1 MTITPVDSSPKIAPW
16 QFWGRKG
23 GGAELLPLLLILL
36 VFALAYLPR
45 IDQFGF
51 YKDDWHMI
59 YNGHTFGANRITDSF
74 LIDRPM
80 MGRLNTLTYR
90 VLGDSPLA
98 WSLFAFAARLEGV
111 LAFYALLRL
120 LWPRQRYPAV
130 AMTLLF
136 AVYPGFLQ
144 LPNAATFQNH
154 FVGYGLALTSIA
166 LTVAALRLRTRGG
179 LKLVLTGVAMLFTAG
194 YLLIYEYMIGLE
206 ALRLMAVFLVLR
218 QGGQLEEDQVDAV
231 STPWRKT
238 LGRALLE
245 YLPYLLVTLGFLG
258 WRLFIFTSDRPATN
272 TELILGKYLA
282 APGVM
287 AGQLLVEAVK
297 DFAETL
303 WMAWSVPL
311 YTLWSEAKPGDL
323 AVGLLLGALAA
334 AGVVL
339 YARRFKHES
348 GLACGEQALE
358 HSHAWVPSALLIGA
372 LSILAA
378 LLPVLAADRSVAFKD
393 QFDRYTLHAT
403 AGVGLVLGGLLFY
416 ALRPRLRL
424 AALALLVGL
433 AIPTHYLNAV
443 HWSQFWTV
451 QRDFWWQVS
460 WRAPMLEDQTV
471 LMPLLPAGYRLAED
485 YEVFSAANLVYHP
498 EERAFRI
505 YGEVLN
511 AATARSVAL
520 GEEGYRFIR
529 FFEMTRDF
537 KKALIVDWPG
547 GGSCAHFI
555 DGERLELS
563 AQADPLLYWVGRY
576 SRIQQIDVDVPPP
589 QPLAA
594 IFGPAP
600 RRDWC
605 YYYQNADLSRQRGD
619 WKEVASLYDQAEAA
633 GLAPVDM
640 VEWLPFYEAFF
651 NLGDGERAGLLA
663 ERIRADVGTIT
674 NYCHLTAPRT
684 DRASAALCEPK

>member
-1 MTITPVDSSPKIAPW
+1 M
-16 QFWGRKG
+16 
-23 GGAELLPLLLILL
+23 LLILL

-59 YNGHTFGANRITDSF
+59 YNGHTFGPNRITDSF

-120 LWPRQRYPAV
+120 LWPARRYPAV

-154 FVGYGLALTSIA
+154 FIGYGLALTSIA
-166 LTVAALRLRTRGG
+166 LTVAVLRVRMRGW
-179 LKLVLTGVAMLFTAG
+179 LKLLLAGAAMLFTAG
-194 YLLIYEYMIGLE
+194 YLLIYEYMVGLE
-206 ALRLMAVFLVLR
+206 ALRLLAIWLALR
-218 QGGQLEEDQVDAV
+218 PAGQPESEPGGAPR
-231 STPWRKT
+231 TPWKRT
-238 LGRALLE
+238 LGRALLV
-245 YLPYLLVTLGFLG
+245 YLPYLLVVLGFLA
-258 WRLFIFTSDRPATN
+258 WRLFIFSSERPATN
-272 TELILGKYLA
+272 TELLMGKYLA
-282 APGVM
+282 APGAM
-287 AGQLLVEAVK
+287 AAQLLADLVK

-303 WMAWSVPL
+303 WLAWGVPL
-311 YTLWSEAKPGDL
+311 YTLWSEARPADL

-334 AGVVL
+334 AAVVL
-339 YARRFKHES
+339 YARRFRQES
-348 GLACGEQALE
+348 GLDGEDERERGWIPAALICG
-358 HSHAWVPSALLIGA
+358 V
-372 LSILAA
+372 LSIIAA
-378 LLPVLAADRSVAFKD
+378 LLPVLAAGRSVAFKD

-403 AGVGLVLGGLLFY
+403 AGVGLVWGGLLFY

-433 AIPTHYLNAV
+433 AIPTHTLNAAY
-443 HWSQFWTV
+443 WSQFWTV
-451 QRDFWWQVS
+451 QREFWWQVT

-471 LMPLLPAGYRLAED
+471 LMPLLPPGYRLAED

-511 AATARSVAL
+511 ADTARKVAL

-563 AQADPLLYWVGRY
+563 GQSDPMLFWVGRY
-576 SRIQQIDVDVPPP
+576 SRIQQVVADAPSP
-589 QPLAA
+589 QPLAVV
-594 IFGPAP
+594 FGPEP
-600 RRDWC
+600 RHGWC
-605 YYYQNADLSRQRGD
+605 YYYQQADLARQRGD
-619 WKEVASLYDQAEAA
+619 WQAVASLYDQAEAA
-633 GLAPVDM
+633 GLAALDPL
-640 VEWLPFYEAFF
+640 EWLPFYEAFF
-651 NLGDGERAGLLA
+651 NLGDTERAGLLA
-663 ERIRADVGTIT
+663 GRIRARLRNHRQFLPPDPAA
-674 NYCHLTAPRT
+674 HRPRGGGAV
-684 DRASAALCEPK
+684 RAAMTRSRP

>member
-1 MTITPVDSSPKIAPW
+1 MQTKPKFNLLRSS
-16 QFWGRKG
+16 
-23 GGAELLPLLLILL
+23 ELLPLLLIVF

-59 YNGHTFGANRITDSF
+59 YNGHTFGPNRITDSF

-120 LWPRQRYPAV
+120 LWPARRYPAV

-166 LTVAALRLRTRGG
+166 LTVAVLRARMRVG
-179 LKLVLTGVAMLFTAG
+179 LKVLLTGIAVLFTAG

-206 ALRLMAVFLVLR
+206 ALRLLVIWLALR
-218 QGGQLEEDQVDAV
+218 PAGQPESEPGDLPR
-231 STPWRKT
+231 TPWKQSI
-238 LGRALLE
+238 GRALLI
-245 YLPYLLVTLGFLG
+245 YLPYLLVALGFLA
-258 WRLFIFTSDRPATN
+258 WRLFIFSSERPATN
-272 TELILGKYLA
+272 TELLLGKYLT
-282 APGVM
+282 APGAM
-287 AGQLLVEAVK
+287 AAQLLADLVK

-303 WMAWSVPL
+303 WLAWGVPL
-311 YTLWSEAKPGDL
+311 YTLWSEARPADL
-323 AVGLLLGALAA
+323 AVGLLLGAFAA
-334 AGVVL
+334 AAVVL
-339 YARRFKHES
+339 YARRFRQES
-348 GLACGEQALE
+348 GLDGQVESGREWIPAALV
-358 HSHAWVPSALLIGA
+358 AGV
-372 LSILAA
+372 LSIIAA
-378 LLPVLAADRSVAFKD
+378 LLPVLAAGRSVAFKD

-403 AGVGLVLGGLLFY
+403 AGVALVWGGLLFY

-433 AIPTHYLNAV
+433 AIPTHTLNAAY
-443 HWSQFWTV
+443 WSQFWTV
-451 QRDFWWQVS
+451 QREFWWQMT

-471 LMPLLPAGYRLAED
+471 LMPLLPTGYRLAED

-498 EERAFRI
+498 DERAFNI

-511 AATARSVAL
+511 ADTARKVAL

-537 KKALIVDWPG
+537 KKALIVYWPG

-563 AQADPLLYWVGRY
+563 RQSDPLLFWVGRY
-576 SRIQQIDVDVPPP
+576 SRIQQVAADAPSP
-589 QPLAA
+589 QPLAVV
-594 IFGPAP
+594 FGPEP
-600 RRDWC
+600 RHGWC
-605 YYYQNADLSRQRGD
+605 FYYQQADLARQRGD
-619 WKEVASLYDQAEAA
+619 WQAAASLYDQAEAA
-633 GLAPVDM
+633 GLAPLDTL
-640 VEWLPFYEAFF
+640 EWLPFYEAFF
-651 NLGDGERAGLLA
+651 NLGDRERAGLLA
-663 ERIRADVGTIT
+663 GRIRNDFETTA
-674 NYCHLTAPRT
+674 NYCRLTLPRT
-684 DRASAALCEPK
+684 DPAAAALCELP